1 MTAVD
6 VNILIRL
13 LTDDDP
19 AQCARAKKMMKQG
32 PVFIPETVLLE
43 CEWVLRCTYQFSRR
57 QIFDGLTGLLGL
69 ENVTV
74 AHPVEVFNALNW
86 FLNGMDFAE
95 ALHLAGC
102 RHCDKLAT
110 FDRAFIK
117 SAKGCSSPCTV
128 SLP

>member
-6 VNILIRL
+6 TNILIRL

-19 AQCARAKKMMKQG
+19 SQCAKAKKLLKHS

-43 CEWVLRCTYQFSRR
+43 CEWVLRCTYGFSRP

-69 ENVTV
+69 GNLKV
-74 AHPVEVFNALNW
+74 ARPLVVHNTLSW
-86 FLNGMDFAE
+86 FSDGMDFAD

-102 RHCDKLAT
+102 SHCDKMAT

-117 SAKGCSSPCTV
+117 SAKGCSPCTV